1 MTKRIYYILSFF
13 IAQLSL
19 FVLTGCSTT
28 SNLPEDEVL
37 YTGIKSIDVHD
48 KTGSYSESVVLDE
61 VNAALAYA
69 PNASLMGSSF
79 VRSPLPIGLW
89 IYNAYADN
97 HSSVFKK
104 WLFNSFGSTPIT
116 ISHVSPLT
124 RTKVATNLLQNYGYF
139 NGWVDYNIVK
149 QRNPRKQKISYDIHL
164 GDAYLFDSISYS
176 FPAIEDSIIRATQS
190 ESLIKEGGQF
200 STFDLTNEKTRLVDA
215 FHDNGFYYYRPDYI
229 NFLADTVNHPKYVSL
244 RVEQDKE
251 TPARAQR
258 QYYIGNVSA
267 YIRKS
272 TSLTSARSTTVR
284 RDSTMTR
291 NDSSATHGTQT
302 LAPSL
307 RPSAGSGR
315 GVQYTDSLVL
325 SDLKIVYQGD
335 RMPIKPRVMFKNFKF
350 WKGRMF
356 NQSKVNQTI
365 TNLHNMN
372 IFSSVRM
379 TFTPRNNNTLNDSL
393 SSINSPLYS
402 LHTLPSDTL
411 DVRLD
416 ATLDKLIE
424 TELDF
429 NITQKS
435 NSQVGPHLGLTF
447 SKRNAFHHGE
457 TLSVGLKTSYEWQ
470 TLTQYTPSVDEDTE
484 SKRRVDS
491 YEAGIK
497 ASISYPW
504 IAFPWLNKKVYRMPT
519 SSVFSLE
526 VDHIRRSSYFRTISS
541 EIEAKYGFQTGNSWS
556 HEFVPIS
563 AAYRNLLDISTEM
576 EVLINT
582 NSFIKASMQEQLIP
596 AMRYTLAYDNS
607 WKPGKR
613 NTTHFE
619 LYVKEA
625 SNFLNLVNSALG
637 FDYNQQN
644 KKLLQT
650 PYSQFLKVQ
659 ATLKNHFRLTKSTEI
674 ATRLQAGM
682 VWSYG
687 NSYAAPYSEMYYVGG
702 ANSIRAFAARSIGPG
717 RFRDHMGIGSYF
729 YQTGDFKLE
738 ANAEY
743 RFPIAGSLNGAL
755 FVDAGNVWIMH
766 PEPNDDSLTESPFFG
781 EGLTLKDLPKEIALG
796 TGFGLRYDLQFLV
809 LRLDCGIAIHAPY
822 ATRKTGYYNI
832 PKFSDG
838 LGIHFA
844 VGYPF

>member
-1 MTKRIYYILSFF
+1 MTKRFSHILSFF
-13 IAQLSL
+13 ILHALCLIFFIFSS
-19 FVLTGCSTT
+19 CSTT

-37 YTGIKSIDVHD
+37 YTGIKSISTHD
-48 KTGSYSESVVLDE
+48 KKNTYAESVALDE

-69 PNASLMGSSF
+69 PNGSFMGSSS
-79 VRSPLPIGLW
+79 VRSPFPIGLW
-89 IYNAYADN
+89 IYNAYADRQ
-97 HSSVFKK
+97 SSVFQK
-104 WLFNSFGSTPIT
+104 WIFNSFSSAPIT

-139 NGWVDYNIVK
+139 NGWVDYHLVG

-164 GDAYLFDSISYS
+164 GDPYIYDSIQYS
-176 FPAIEDSIIRATQS
+176 FPVIEDSIIRATQNDAF
-190 ESLIKEGGQF
+190 IKKGGQF
-200 STFDLTNEKTRLVDA
+200 STLDLTSEKTRLVDA

-229 NFLADTVNHPKYVSL
+229 NFLADTINHPKFVSL

-258 QYYIGNVSA
+258 QYYIGNVTA

-272 TSLTSARSTTVR
+272 SSFTGIGNRTSAQRS
-284 RDSTMTR
+284 DSVSRT
-291 NDSSATHGTQT
+291 NAVQ
-302 LAPSL
+302 
-307 RPSAGSGR
+307 RPSGAGSR
-315 GVQYTDSLVL
+315 AIAYDDSLIL
-325 SDLKIVYQGD
+325 RNLKIVYQGD
-335 RMPIKPRVMFKNFKF
+335 RIPIKPRVMFKNFRF

-356 NQSKVNQTI
+356 NQSRVNQTL

-379 TFTPRNNNTLNDSL
+379 SFTPRQSVLAEDTLSNL
-393 SSINSPLYS
+393 SSFL
-402 LHTLPSDTL
+402 DTL

-416 ATLDKLIE
+416 ATMDKLINA
-424 TELDF
+424 ELDF

-435 NSQVGPHLGLTF
+435 NSQVGPHLGITF

-470 TLTQYTPSVDEDTE
+470 TLTQYTPSSADGDIG
-484 SKRRVDS
+484 SKRRIDS
-491 YEAGIK
+491 YEAGVK

-504 IAFPWLNKKVYRMPT
+504 IAFPGLNKKVYRLPT

-526 VDHIRRSSYFRTISS
+526 VDHIRRSAYFRTITS
-541 EIEAKYGFQTGNSWS
+541 ELEAKYGFQTGNSWT

-563 AAYRNLLDISTEM
+563 VAYRNLLDISDEM
-576 EVLINT
+576 NNLIAS

-596 AMRYTLAYDNS
+596 AMRYSLIYDNS

-613 NTTHFE
+613 STTRFE
-619 LYVKEA
+619 LHVKEA
-625 SNFLNLVNSALG
+625 SNILNLVNSALG
-637 FDYNQQN
+637 FDYNKQD
-644 KKLLQT
+644 KKLLQI
-650 PYSQFLKVQ
+650 PYSQFLKAQ
-659 ATLKNHFRLTKSTEI
+659 ATLKNNFHLTKSSEI
-674 ATRLQAGM
+674 ATRLQLGM

-687 NSYAAPYSEMYYVGG
+687 NSFAAPYSEMFYVGG

-717 RFRDHMGIGSYF
+717 RFRDVIGIGSYF

-738 ANAEY
+738 ANVEY
-743 RFPIAGSLNGAL
+743 RFPIVGALAGAL
-755 FVDAGNVWIMH
+755 FVDAGNVWIMN
-766 PEPNDDSLTESPFFG
+766 PEPDDDSLTESSFYG
-781 EGLTLKDLPKEIALG
+781 EGLTLKDFPREIALG
-796 TGFGLRYDLQFLV
+796 TGFGIRYDLQFLV

-822 ATRKTGYYNI
+822 QTRKQSYYNI
-832 PKFSDG
+832 NKFSDG
-838 LGIHFA
+838 IGVHFA